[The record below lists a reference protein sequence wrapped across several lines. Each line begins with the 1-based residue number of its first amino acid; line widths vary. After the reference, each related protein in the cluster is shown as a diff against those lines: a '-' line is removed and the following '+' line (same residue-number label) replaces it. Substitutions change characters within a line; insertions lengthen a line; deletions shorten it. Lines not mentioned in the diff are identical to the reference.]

1 MKITEIIMLSKTL
14 VDTAERK
21 NEKIIPPEINPINSH
36 IYAFPNQPRY
46 FFKRFLFENPKIKP
60 TVNAIGA
67 MEIKAKTA
75 DDFNEIPLV
84 ISVFVSKFML
94 LINTNDS
101 ASKTARIKN
110 NVMSFLF

>member
-1 MKITEIIMLSKTL
+1 MTDIIMLSKTL
-14 VDTAERK
+14 VDTEGRR
-21 NEKIIPPEINPINSH
+21 NENITPPETNPSNSY
-36 IYAFPNQPRY
+36 IYAFPNKPRC
-46 FFKRFLFENPKIKP
+46 FFKIFLLENPKIKP
-60 TVNAIGA
+60 ITNATGA
-67 MEIKAKTA
+67 IEIKEKTA